1 MVKFGR
7 SATECQRWVPSTLST
22 AGVGGP
28 ESAGCILWE
37 EDQTSICRNQ
47 RHMQE
52 RSPSTWWLKGSASVV
67 DENKPLSATPLPNL
81 TITKRCSKAVKD
93 SHKTVQRFSG
103 DPEQCTHHGGPRT

>member
-1 MVKFGR
+1 VVKFGR

-81 TITKRCSKAVKD
+81 TIMCNKEVFKGRQGQPQDCT
-93 SHKTVQRFSG
+93 TVFWR
-103 DPEQCTHHGGPRT
+103 P